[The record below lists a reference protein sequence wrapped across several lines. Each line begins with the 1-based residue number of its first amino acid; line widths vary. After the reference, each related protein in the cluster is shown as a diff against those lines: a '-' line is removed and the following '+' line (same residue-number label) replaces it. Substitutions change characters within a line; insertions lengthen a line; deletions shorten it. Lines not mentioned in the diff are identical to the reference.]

1 MGMHSYVLGFR
12 EPDEKWHQMKSVWDA
27 CKAADIDS
35 PKEVEMFFGGE
46 APDPSGI
53 ETPLSYGKSPC
64 CSEYKSDMREGFEI
78 DISKLPDNI
87 TKIRFVNAY

>member
-12 EPDEKWHQMKSVWDA
+12 EPDERWRQMKSVWDA
-27 CKAADIDS
+27 CKAADIDV
-35 PKEVEMFFGGE
+35 PQEVEMFFGGE

-53 ETPLSYGKSPC
+53 EIGFHKHPC
-64 CSEYKSDMREGFEI
+64 CSEYKSEMRDGFEI